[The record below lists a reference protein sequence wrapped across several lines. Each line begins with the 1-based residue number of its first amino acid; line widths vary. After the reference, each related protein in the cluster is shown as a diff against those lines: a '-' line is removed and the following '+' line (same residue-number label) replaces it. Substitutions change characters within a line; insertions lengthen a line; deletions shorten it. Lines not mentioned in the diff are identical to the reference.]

1 MICGFIV
8 YVANERTVTTMSEK
22 DLDTAIEMCERIM
35 EFDTRTMQNPVSEN
49 GWIFEKVYEL
59 LKYLRQLQFATDS
72 NVATTDTVSRAAAL
86 KELEDLNIASFY
98 EENEHSKEVYTEVKA
113 MLNALSPAESELENK
128 IRAIGY
134 TGKEGR
140 IYIGGRLFAIR
151 ELPQ

>member
-1 MICGFIV
+1 M
-8 YVANERTVTTMSEK
+8 TEK
-22 DLDTAIEMCERIM
+22 DLDVAIEKCERIM

-59 LKYLRQLQFATDS
+59 LQYLRQLQFATDS
-72 NVATTDTVSRAAAL
+72 NVATIDTVSRAAAL

-140 IYIGGRLFAIR
+140 IYIGGRLFAVR

>member
-1 MICGFIV
+1 
-8 YVANERTVTTMSEK
+8 MSEK

-86 KELEDLNIASFY
+86 KELEDLNITSFY

-113 MLNALSPAESELENK
+113 MLNALLPAESELENK

-140 IYIGGRLFAIR
+140 IYIGGRLFAVR